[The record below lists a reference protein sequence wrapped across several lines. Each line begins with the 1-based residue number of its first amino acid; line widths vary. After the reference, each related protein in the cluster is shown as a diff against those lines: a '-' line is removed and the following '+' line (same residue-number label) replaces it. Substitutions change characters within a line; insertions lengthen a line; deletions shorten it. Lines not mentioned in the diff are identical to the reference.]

1 MFTDQTNNIHNKSI
15 FAGSP
20 NLIKDLPEWL
30 PKANFHRSS
39 SDLIAKSSSNNE
51 QITLVDYFSNFDLP
65 SVLTSNGLLLN
76 GSLLSTL
83 AGPASIGKYAQAAE
97 TEVLSIGEVTSI
109 NGTVKAIRVDGNI
122 FELSIG
128 DPVFQGDTIE
138 TTGDGSVGLVF
149 IDKTTFSLSEGGKMV
164 LDELVYDPSTGNG
177 SMTVDMLEGAFSF
190 ISGEV
195 AKTGPDAM
203 QLKTPVVTMGI
214 RGTTV
219 AGKAA
224 VEGNDNSFTLLQDA
238 DGGVG
243 QISVS
248 NDGGTQVLSQ
258 VGATTVVSSF
268 TVSPPQPVILT
279 AAQIQANYGTALNV
293 LPPTPAVAP
302 QPQSAP
308 PPQEEAQEEATQEEA
323 EEDSDEDS
331 EEEGNE
337 DVSEEGDDES
347 DNEETQSEEGLL
359 EEEGTPEGEGEA
371 LDGEGPPEGEGGAPE
386 GEEGG
391 PALAPDGEALSSE
404 QEIVGEEA
412 FEQALADGATPEEA
426 MAAAA
431 SAAGFDGPTP
441 QGGPGDLGP
450 GGPGDLGPGG
460 PGDLGPGGPGG
471 PGDLGPGGPGGPGDL
486 GSGGNFSDPFSSSP
500 GSPGNFVVPGGFS
513 PSSLGGPAGGFNS
526 SPFSGPLGF
535 GVDSY
540 GGPGGSI
547 GPDPFG
553 GLGGFSPDP
562 FGGPVGGLDLLSGPQ
577 LAGYEDLSTI
587 ESFEP
592 VFFFDDPSLYNDF
605 LEPLLEEDLASSS
618 NEGQTLTGDSGANV
632 INGTDGD
639 DTIDGGGGV
648 DTLTGGNGDDIFVLS
663 DFGDTITDFTTSD
676 SLRINFTFD
685 PPSSTYNVVRSDF
698 YAFDQ
703 SASASSL
710 IWNSQPSSSSQTIT
724 ETESNGTFGSAQVIN
739 RSSFKIAANPE
750 VGNDQNPW
758 VNIESGYISNG
769 VDIFRVDL
777 QAGEKLTVDV
787 DYGDSF
793 SRSFDSYVT
802 IYDSVY
808 SSVAENDNSLVSQG
822 GTGSSGTL
830 DSFVEYTTATNQTH
844 YIFVEDAPKNSNS
857 NTTGDYELNI
867 SIDPTAKSTGLGVST
882 ASNVGGNNELP
893 YVINLL
899 EDTSNYLTNNFK
911 SGLVSSIKYTNSTSN
926 TGSEIFL
933 ITGDGTNSA
942 IWMWDDLSQGY
953 GISNNEL
960 TFVAHLENFD
970 HDNLSSSQ
978 ISFTS

>member
-1 MFTDQTNNIHNKSI
+1 
-15 FAGSP
+15 
-20 NLIKDLPEWL
+20 
-30 PKANFHRSS
+30 
-39 SDLIAKSSSNNE
+39 
-51 QITLVDYFSNFDLP
+51 
-65 SVLTSNGLLLN
+65 
-76 GSLLSTL
+76 
-83 AGPASIGKYAQAAE
+83 
-97 TEVLSIGEVTSI
+97 
-109 NGTVKAIRVDGNI
+109 
-122 FELSIG
+122 
-128 DPVFQGDTIE
+128 
-138 TTGDGSVGLVF
+138 
-149 IDKTTFSLSEGGKMV
+149 
-164 LDELVYDPSTGNG
+164 
-177 SMTVDMLEGAFSF
+177 
-190 ISGEV
+190 
-195 AKTGPDAM
+195 
-203 QLKTPVVTMGI
+203 
-214 RGTTV
+214 
-219 AGKAA
+219 
-224 VEGNDNSFTLLQDA
+224 
-238 DGGVG
+238 
-243 QISVS
+243 
-248 NDGGTQVLSQ
+248 
-258 VGATTVVSSF
+258 
-268 TVSPPQPVILT
+268 
-279 AAQIQANYGTALNV
+279 
-293 LPPTPAVAP
+293 
-302 QPQSAP
+302 
-308 PPQEEAQEEATQEEA
+308 
-323 EEDSDEDS
+323 
-331 EEEGNE
+331 
-337 DVSEEGDDES
+337 
-347 DNEETQSEEGLL
+347 
-359 EEEGTPEGEGEA
+359 
-371 LDGEGPPEGEGGAPE
+371 
-386 GEEGG
+386 
-391 PALAPDGEALSSE
+391 
-404 QEIVGEEA
+404 
-412 FEQALADGATPEEA
+412 

-431 SAAGFDGPTP
+431 ATFDGPTTP
-441 QGGPGDLGP
+441 GESGGPEEGSGGPGDFGPGGPEGP
-450 GGPGDLGPGG
+450 GGPGDFGPGGPEGPGGPPGNLGPGG
-460 PGDLGPGGPGG
+460 SGDQGLGGGPEG
-471 PGDLGPGGPGGPGDL
+471 P
-486 GSGGNFSDPFSSSP
+486 SGGNFSDPFSSP
-500 GSPGNFVVPGGFS
+500 GNPGNFGVPGGFS
-513 PSSLGGPAGGFNS
+513 PSSLGGPVGGFTS
-526 SPFSGPLGF
+526 SPFSGPVGF
-535 GVDSY
+535 AADPYGSPGV
-540 GGPGGSI
+540 GI

-553 GLGGFSPDP
+553 GPGGFGPDP
-562 FGGPVGGLDLLSGPQ
+562 FGGPIGGPDLFGVPE
-577 LAGYEDLSTI
+577 LAGYEDLSTM

-605 LEPLLEEDLASSS
+605 LLPPVEEDPSSSSS
-618 NEGQTLTGDSGANV
+618 NEGQTLTGDSGPNV
-632 INGTDGD
+632 LSGTDGD
-639 DTIDGGGGV
+639 DTIDGGLGV
-648 DTLTGGNGDDIFVLS
+648 DTLTGGNGNDIFVLS

-676 SLRINFTFD
+676 FIRINFTFD
-685 PPSSTYNVVRSDF
+685 APSSTYNVVRSDF